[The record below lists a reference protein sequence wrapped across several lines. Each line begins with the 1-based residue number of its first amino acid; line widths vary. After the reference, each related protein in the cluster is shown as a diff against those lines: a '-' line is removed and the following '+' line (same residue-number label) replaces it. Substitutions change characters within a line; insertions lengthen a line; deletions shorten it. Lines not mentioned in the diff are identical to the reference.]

1 MATKENSERQL
12 ENGVARSDKE
22 QDISNSP
29 AGTSSEDNDVPVDPN
44 IVDWNGP
51 DDPENPLNW
60 SKTKKNLHV
69 VIVSLFTLV
78 A

>member
-1 MATKENSERQL
+1 MEK
-12 ENGVARSDKE
+12 GVAGPAAGKDDDVDS
-22 QDISNSP
+22 SP
-29 AGTSSEDNDVPVDPN
+29 VGTASEDNEAPVDPN
-44 IVDWNGP
+44 IVDWDGP

-60 SKTKKNLHV
+60 SSTKKNLHV